1 MEWEPIL
8 VDDVDNHPELPI
20 VRADFEFAKG
30 QQATEQ
36 VLRNHPDLTC
46 LFAAN
51 DLSALGALSYL
62 ASQNINVPEQMALVG
77 FDDILMAS
85 LVHPALTT
93 VRQPV
98 YDMGVTGAR
107 LLLDRIEHP
116 ANEVKRQV
124 FDPVLVLRQSC

>member
-1 MEWEPIL
+1 
-8 VDDVDNHPELPI
+8 
-20 VRADFEFAKG
+20 
-30 QQATEQ
+30 
-36 VLRNHPDLTC
+36 

-98 YDMGVTGAR
+98 YDMGVAGAR